1 MYAEVYK
8 FFTETSGRGLSQE
21 VMKLMKPH
29 QAKKESDVAEAIE
42 AWEEHMNRLARH
54 GKEYEL
60 PPVFKQEALKCILIG
75 KIRDH
80 FDLWVAEQM
89 PFEQVLKKVKDQAMA
104 AKLDTDVSQG
114 RAGVAM
120 GECPD
125 SLKQLGRDQFPSGGE
140 QGAADLNAF
149 NGKGPGWGQ
158 QSKGKDKGKGK
169 GKDQKG
175 GKSKGKGKGGKA
187 QQSQSVNAAGASPGF
202 SGLSLIHI

>member
-60 PPVFKQEALKCILIG
+60 PPVFKQEALKCILIS

-104 AKLDTDVSQG
+104 VKLDTDVSQG

-120 GECPD
+120 GEQLDP
-125 SLKQLGRDQFPSGGE
+125 SKQPGPNQFQAGGE
-140 QGAADLNAF
+140 TWGAELNTF
-149 NGKGPGWGQ
+149 NGKGP
-158 QSKGKDKGKGK
+158 
-169 GKDQKG
+169 KG
-175 GKSKGKGKGGKA
+175 GGNNRRKGIGKRGR
-187 QQSQSVNAAGASPGF
+187 
-202 SGLSLIHI
+202 

>member
-21 VMKLMKPH
+21 VIKLMKPA
-29 QAKKESDVAEAIE
+29 QAKKESDVSEAIE
-42 AWEEHMNRLARH
+42 DWEEHMNRLARH

-125 SLKQLGRDQFPSGGE
+125 ALKQPGRDQFPSGGE

-149 NGKGPGWGQ
+149 NGKGP
-158 QSKGKDKGKGK
+158 KGSWRR
-169 GKDQKG
+169 
-175 GKSKGKGKGGKA
+175 KS
-187 QQSQSVNAAGASPGF
+187 SP
-202 SGLSLIHI
+202 